1 MIDFGPSK
9 EEFEKGEPQFIR
21 KMGDRGAMFHIDE
34 DQAEAARKT
43 QKILAEGSGRLL
55 DIKDAQGFIHDTI
68 NRIDRIFNQ
77 INNQSADELGYIR
90 ATLVE
95 FKNQEP
101 NEAMLEELERIH
113 VRVLDIETQ
122 IHN

>member
-1 MIDFGPSK
+1 MIKFGPNK

-21 KMGDRGAMFHIDE
+21 KMGNRGAMYHINE

-43 QKILAEGSGRLL
+43 QKLLAEGSGRLL

-68 NRIDRIFNQ
+68 NHIDRIFIQ
-77 INNQSADELGYIR
+77 IDNQSAAELRYMR